1 MAEKMT
7 TVAAGSYRTR
17 SEFLG
22 IQETILTF
30 LKDAQKIQMLLVD
43 FQLVIDESRQLC
55 FKDKTYQLR
64 EEELRVT
71 PELINSFAL
80 VYQEEITP
88 MVMGLTQPTDEM
100 KMERT
105 ENSKICV
112 DGLANI
118 LAECQNIYTMG
129 FTMEGRN
136 QALQVILQNINQM
149 ASMTE
154 MGGAVIDKTNEL
166 MRAVQIDTEFMQGDF
181 DETVTVDLDQIDI
194 LQLPKIE
201 VE

>member
-1 MAEKMT
+1 MT
-7 TVAAGSYRTR
+7 NVAAGSYRTR

-30 LKDAQKIQMLLVD
+30 LKDAQKIQMLLVE

-55 FKDKTYQLR
+55 FKDKAYQLR
-64 EEELRVT
+64 EEEWRVSAN
-71 PELINSFAL
+71 LINSFAL

-88 MVMGLTQPTDEM
+88 TVMGLTQPTDEM
-100 KMERT
+100 KT
-105 ENSKICV
+105 EKLDAENHNRICV

-154 MGGAVIDKTNEL
+154 MGGVVI
-166 MRAVQIDTEFMQGDF
+166 
-181 DETVTVDLDQIDI
+181 
-194 LQLPKIE
+194 
-201 VE
+201 